1 MSTDA
6 ADGAE
11 ASNLTSDSAETSPGG
26 VDETPNIVMDS
37 AGRPKLAPTEYR
49 SPYDQDWR
57 VLFGLTVTFLYL
69 ILMALYINA
78 EVGWQ
83 LFVTLQVERMGSFLE
98 GAFAPLAFLWLVIGY
113 FLQKKELRQNTE
125 AMKMQFVEIQRSAEQ
140 ATVQAEAT
148 ARAEMHQRRESFLAL
163 AELVRTQ
170 LGYVVA
176 LLYLSSQMADRNE
189 EKVPQEQIASL
200 WSVIGKDDPEAF
212 SRELLRTSTL
222 SSREYRFKLFFGTEI
237 RTRHTTNFERS
248 FKRLLNAAQGCDED
262 DMITDALMGSAHG
275 TLYQRIQSVREDI
288 PEDFSIGVYDFDP
301 DSREGEPPQF

>member
-1 MSTDA
+1 MRAMSEQTIDKP
-6 ADGAE
+6 G
-11 ASNLTSDSAETSPGG
+11 ETQ
-26 VDETPNIVMDS
+26 DTPNVIIDS
-37 AGRPKLAPTEYR
+37 AGLPKMAPPGYR

-57 VLFGLTVTFLYL
+57 VLGGLAITFLYL
-69 ILMALYINA
+69 ILMGLYINA
-78 EVGWQ
+78 EVGWSA
-83 LFVTLQVERMGSFLE
+83 FVTLQVERMGSFLE

-148 ARAEMHQRRESFLAL
+148 ARAEMHQRRESFLKL

-176 LLYLSSQMADRNE
+176 LLYLSSQMADNSE
-189 EKVPQEQIASL
+189 EKPAQERLADL
-200 WSVIGKDDPEAF
+200 WSVVGRDDPEAF

-222 SSREYRFKLFFGTEI
+222 STRQYCFKLFFGTDI

-248 FKRLLNAAQGCDED
+248 FERLLRAAESCDED
-262 DMITDALMGSAHG
+262 DMIRDALLGSAHG
-275 TLYQRIQSVREDI
+275 NLYRRILSVRDDI
-288 PEDFSIGVYDFDP
+288 PDGFEIGVYNFDP
-301 DSREGEPPQF
+301 DSRDGDPPVL

>member
-1 MSTDA
+1 MT
-6 ADGAE
+6 
-11 ASNLTSDSAETSPGG
+11 
-26 VDETPNIVMDS
+26 DETPGQDDAEAEETPNVIIDS
-37 AGRPKLAPTEYR
+37 AGLPKMAPPGYR

-57 VLFGLTVTFLYL
+57 VLGGLAVTFLYL
-69 ILMALYINA
+69 ILMGLYINA
-78 EVGWQ
+78 EVGWSA
-83 LFVTLQVERMGSFLE
+83 FVKLQVERMGSFLE

-148 ARAEMHQRRESFLAL
+148 ARAEMHQRRESFLKL

-189 EKVPQEQIASL
+189 EKPPQERLADL
-200 WSVIGKDDPEAF
+200 WSVVGRDDPEAF

-222 SSREYRFKLFFGTEI
+222 ATRQYCFKLFYGTEI
-237 RTRHTTNFERS
+237 RTRHTTNFEHS
-248 FKRLLNAAQGCDED
+248 FGRLLRAAESCDED
-262 DMITDALMGSAHG
+262 NMIRDALLGSAHG
-275 TLYQRIQSVREDI
+275 NLYRRILAVQEDI
-288 PEDFSIGVYDFDP
+288 PEGFEIGVYNFDP
-301 DSREGEPPQF
+301 DSREGDTPTL